1 MSTPLHKAI
10 RREVLVGKQAYTVT
24 IAPTGIKIVP
34 KGRRKG
40 QEITWEDLVSGTT
53 ELDIK
58 LKQSLAAN
66 GRESPAARR
75 PALAARRSPFSR
87 RAGGGARPRP

>member
-1 MSTPLHKAI
+1 MAGVNIDMSIPLEKAL

-24 IAPTGIKIVP
+24 IAPTGIKIVQ

-66 GRESPAARR
+66 GREER
-75 PALAARRSPFSR
+75 PARSSSV
-87 RAGGGARPRP
+87 AGHRPLSGPTTS